1 MNEETSNHDQM
12 QTLAQSPADTPEGQY
27 ALLADILFEQ
37 SAEGMEIRRKKVE
50 LSDGIGEL
58 ELRQMGLNA
67 LIADCQN
74 VDEKIR
80 HSAKRIEVKGR
91 IQASRTELDEWS
103 QREKRVRLR
112 QRVEFIAQCEQ
123 KGQGHD

>member
-1 MNEETSNHDQM
+1 MNEETSNNDQM

-50 LSDGIGEL
+50 LSNGIGDL

-67 LIADCQN
+67 LIADSQN

-80 HSAKRIEVKGR
+80 LSAKRVEVKGQIR
-91 IQASRTELDEWS
+91 ASRDEIDEWS
-103 QREKRVRLR
+103 QREKRVRER
-112 QRVEFIAQCEQ
+112 QKAEFIAQRVQ

>member
-1 MNEETSNHDQM
+1 
-12 QTLAQSPADTPEGQY
+12 
-27 ALLADILFEQ
+27 
-37 SAEGMEIRRKKVE
+37 MEIRRKKVE

-67 LIADCQN
+67 LIADSQN

-80 HSAKRIEVKGR
+80 LSAKRVEVKGR
-91 IQASRTELDEWS
+91 IRASRDEIDEWS
-103 QREKRVRLR
+103 QREKRVRQR
-112 QRVEFIAQCEQ
+112 QKAEFIAQRVQ